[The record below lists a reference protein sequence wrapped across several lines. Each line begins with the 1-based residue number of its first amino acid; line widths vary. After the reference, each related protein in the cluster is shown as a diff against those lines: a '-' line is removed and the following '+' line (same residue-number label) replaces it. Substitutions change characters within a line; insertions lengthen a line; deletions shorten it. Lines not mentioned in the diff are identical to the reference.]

1 MASNIVRLVSIIA
14 IAAGLMGC
22 AVYPVGYAPRPAYYA
37 APVVV
42 YHGGWH

>member
-22 AVYPVGYAPRPAYYA
+22 AVYAPAPGYYAP
-37 APVVV
+37 PVVV
-42 YHGGWH
+42 YHGGWR